1 MDGSVEAILD
11 TLDSFNSKQCRLDLI
26 HYGVGNVTESDVE
39 MAEAFNGVC
48 VYVFVCACVHL
59 CMHVHTC
66 MWTWMNLLFFQ
77 PFFFFFN
84 ERLS

>member
-1 MDGSVEAILD
+1 MEAILD

-48 VYVFVCACVHL
+48 ICVCVCLCAFMHACAH
-59 CMHVHTC
+59 MHVDMDEFTF
-66 MWTWMNLLFFQ
+66 FFQ
-77 PFFFFFN
+77 PFFFF
-84 ERLS
+84 